1 MDEATRALLAN
12 YWYPVA
18 LSSEVRDKPV
28 AARLLDKQVVLWRSG
43 GSVNAFNDLCI
54 HRGTRLSL
62 GWIRGNELVCPYH
75 GWCYG
80 RDGQVTRILPSR
92 TTVQF
97 PGKPAH

>member
-62 GWIRGNELVCPYH
+62 GWIQGDELVP
-75 GWCYG
+75 
-80 RDGQVTRILPSR
+80 LPRLVLWTTWASHENSR
-92 TTVQF
+92 H
-97 PGKPAH
+97 PE